1 MVRPYLWRLS
11 PTEPGPGL
19 RPRPRSRFEPA
30 PRLPIDGPAMA
41 NGGVSGPPTP
51 DAETAG
57 VEIEVEQDAPS
68 GEPPR
73 DGERRPAPRAEQRLP
88 AYSERTTQQPPE
100 KPLSTGSLV
109 GNRRGSAP
117 KSGQEASVRPTI
129 VEIAVRRPLAPPP
142 PSATPHPGHS
152 RSESHQAGPAP
163 IQEPAAQASPPTS
176 RQVLTPAPQQIPPS
190 EPGQGPPPAPRRQV
204 DRPSP
209 PGPPAPL
216 PTSAPAETQ
225 PRATINSQPA
235 GKLPA
240 DELPADHIQAV
251 ARSLRY
257 ANTHSARPEATKA
270 ASTDPA
276 LPPPPP
282 PAPSRLATHTDVS
295 VTIGRIEVTA
305 PAADPVPAQPRSS
318 APRRRP
324 PTLAEYLEVRTRAR
338 GHAG

>member
-1 MVRPYLWRLS
+1 MVRPYLWRFS

-30 PRLPIDGPAMA
+30 PRLPIDGPAIE
-41 NGGVSGPPTP
+41 GRSVSWPPTS

-68 GEPPR
+68 GELPSH
-73 DGERRPAPRAEQRLP
+73 GEHRPAPRAEQRLSP
-88 AYSERTTQQPPE
+88 YSERTTQQPPE
-100 KPLSTGSLV
+100 KPLSTGSFV
-109 GNRRGSAP
+109 GNSRGSAP
-117 KSGQEASVRPTI
+117 ESGQEASVRPTI
-129 VEIAVRRPLAPPP
+129 GEVAVRRPLAPP
-142 PSATPHPGHS
+142 SATPHPGPS
-152 RSESHQAGPAP
+152 RSASHQAEPAP
-163 IQEPAAQASPPTS
+163 IQGPAAQASPPTS

-216 PTSAPAETQ
+216 PTSAPAEAQ
-225 PRATINSQPA
+225 PRVTINPQPA
-235 GKLPA
+235 DKLRA

-257 ANTHSARPEATKA
+257 ANAYSAGPEATKA

-338 GHAG
+338 GRAG